1 MTRRL
6 PGIRRVVLYL
16 VFLGALAGARPAA
29 AHDQY
34 LAQLLRQ
41 ARAQKLARTRTWQ
54 VLLHYREMWYGG
66 WRSEADGWGFFNA
79 GRIGKIDP
87 ERELEATLTAFRGP
101 PVPLDPSRLEESQHP
116 QCRFPARWQF
126 LKQALGIDPARFPDQ
141 PCPLFS
147 FWR

>member
-54 VLLHYREMWYGG
+54 VLFEALHCVYMRCDAPTQVGYRHQ
-66 WRSEADGWGFFNA
+66 
-79 GRIGKIDP
+79 
-87 ERELEATLTAFRGP
+87 
-101 PVPLDPSRLEESQHP
+101 SQLLAAVAILWP
-116 QCRFPARWQF
+116 TRV
-126 LKQALGIDPARFPDQ
+126 AL
-141 PCPLFS
+141 S
-147 FWR
+147 